1 MRYPKKPCMCRSGH
15 AWRLHAHGKEW
26 ERSLWGANGGMS
38 AGDSERSGFGGYEK
52 QVQRVCM
59 GLTASSGYDRWGYEC
74 LGWEI
79 GE

>member
-1 MRYPKKPCMCRSGH
+1 
-15 AWRLHAHGKEW
+15 
-26 ERSLWGANGGMS
+26 MS

-52 QVQRVCM
+52 QVQRVCV
-59 GLTASSGYDRWGYEC
+59 GLTASSGYDRWEYEC

>member
-1 MRYPKKPCMCRSGH
+1 
-15 AWRLHAHGKEW
+15 
-26 ERSLWGANGGMS
+26 MS

-52 QVQRVCM
+52 QVQRVCV

-79 GE
+79 GEYEEGNKLKVVGK